1 MLVACEGRGEEQAVT
16 ATIAVGE
23 GAAARRIRVEH
34 QPGGG
39 PCLVWLGGFRSD
51 MRGSKAEAVAAFAA
65 ARAQACLRFDYSG
78 HGESDGCFEDGTI
91 SRWLEE
97 SLAVIRRY
105 AGASPLLIGSSMGGW
120 LATCAA
126 LALRGAGDQAA
137 PSALVLIAPA
147 HDFTER
153 LFLPRLDPHSRESL
167 ARTGRTL
174 VAAEHGGESYPIR
187 QALFDDGRRHLL
199 LDAPFAVGC
208 PVSIL
213 QGMRDD
219 AVPWEHA
226 LEIVDRL
233 QDQSVTLSL
242 IKDGDHR
249 LSREQDIA
257 RLLRTLD
264 ALSAEALP

>member
-1 MLVACEGRGEEQAVT
+1 
-16 ATIAVGE
+16 VGA
-23 GAAARRIRVEH
+23 GAAARRICVDYQSGR
-34 QPGGG
+34 G

-51 MRGSKAEAVAAFAA
+51 MHGGKAEAVAAFAA

-78 HGESDGCFEDGTI
+78 HGESDGRFEDGTI

-126 LALRGAGDQAA
+126 RALRDAGDRAA

-153 LFLPRLDPHSRESL
+153 LFLPRLDPQVRESL
-167 ARTGRTL
+167 ARTGRAL
-174 VAAEHGGESYPIR
+174 IASGPGGDPYLIR

-219 AVPWEHA
+219 AVPWQHA

-233 QDQSVTLSL
+233 QDQAVTLSL
-242 IKDGDHR
+242 VKDGDHR
-249 LSREQDIA
+249 LSRDQDIA
-257 RLLRTLD
+257 RLLRMLD
-264 ALSAEALP
+264 TLSADSLP